1 MTDFILT
8 QTAQELQDILTNIS
22 GSIASNISFTPDQN
36 IISTNV
42 QTAITEL
49 SGKSVK
55 HSLAI
60 AENDVLVGAPTPFGS
75 WIKKTISEFKT
86 ILGLG
91 SAAYTASTAYDIA
104 GAAAGM
110 IATSISD
117 GDLTHAP
124 DGNSVFDALAAK
136 ADLVS
141 PSFTTPILGT
151 PTSGNLSNCTSATD
165 TSKGVVELATD
176 DEAITGA
183 STSLVITP
191 ANLAPAMLTPSYGVN
206 SLPYGVKWTTN
217 TSTPVLTKGV
227 ILNNAFIP
235 VPYSIYPI
243 QSQMKRCVK
252 NAAGTKL
259 YDLLSTNSIYKATET
274 TPLRSG
280 TATSTSAG
288 KLVDTAANFTT
299 AGVQIGHWVHN
310 TTSNIATQVTA
321 VDSATQLSVK
331 LDIFTSGNA
340 YSVGTANPQVDGTVM
355 VEVPATH
362 YIMCT
367 DGNYKYF
374 LIKNSQFTF
383 TKSDTTVV
391 TSTLHPWFTEGGTN
405 RSYQYW
411 GAFESVWYDADG
423 GGYKNHDGST
433 ITAAGDKAV
442 SMPGYQPLTY
452 QTRPEM
458 RSLHSNLGSSYHT
471 ESYYA
476 DEFMSLLFITEYAT
490 MNSQIALPGYTGGV
504 WDYGNTRTTGRTM
517 HLGNVSGTIPGVS
530 GFDPGTYNIAN
541 SYRGIEN
548 CYGHVYKWLDGIN
561 FSNRLIY
568 INNNPA
574 TWAEATATNYTNT
587 GLSLPTDGVQM
598 NFHSGLMLPSAIG
611 ADYATY
617 VTDFMYSAAGWM
629 ALFSGGDLNCGA
641 AAGVFYRDANNAGS
655 IRYAGIGSRS
665 AAV

>member
-1 MTDFILT
+1 MAF
-8 QTAQELQDILTNIS
+8 TNI
-22 GSIASNISFTPDQN
+22 GSDLTKQRLYEGI
-36 IISTNV
+36 
-42 QTAITEL
+42 L
-49 SGKSVK
+49 SQSINNESIDWV
-55 HSLAI
+55 
-60 AENDVLVGAPTPFGS
+60 
-75 WIKKTISEFKT
+75 FK
-86 ILGLG
+86 
-91 SAAYTASTAYDIA
+91 TASTDLILGKVLNSRFNFGVSAMDSLQN
-104 GAAAGM
+104 AA
-110 IATSISD
+110 
-117 GDLTHAP
+117 
-124 DGNSVFDALAAK
+124 ALAASST
-136 ADLVS
+136 AMTALAAS
-141 PSFTTPILGT
+141 STAMAALAASSTAMAALIASSTAMASF
-151 PTSGNLSNCTSATD
+151 
-165 TSKGVVELATD
+165 
-176 DEAITGA
+176 
-183 STSLVITP
+183 
-191 ANLAPAMLTPSYGVN
+191 
-206 SLPYGVKWTTN
+206 PYGVKWTTN

-235 VPYSIYPI
+235 APYSIYPI

-252 NAAGTKL
+252 NASGTKV

-280 TATSTSAG
+280 TSTSTSAG

-321 VDSATQLSVK
+321 VDSSTQLSVK
-331 LDIFTSGNA
+331 LDRFTSGNA

-548 CYGHVYKWLDGIN
+548 CYGHIWKWLDGIN
-561 FSNRLIY
+561 FSDRLIY